1 VLERE
6 LDLVRL
12 GSGKKK
18 NDASPRLDPPTCSSS
33 NPAGPHAR
41 ARAAQLPFLV
51 AVPKLFFFFL
61 HGEKI
66 SRLRQCSGLEVD
78 TRQRTSVN
86 SFKKQKWRFQKKKR
100 NRNGGVRRYNLVS
113 RDPVV
118 GLFFFLKGSRPAVGV
133 ILTRKKS
140 KSDISARW
148 SRG

>member
-51 AVPKLFFFFL
+51 AVPKLFFFL
-61 HGEKI
+61 STRRENITVAAVLWPRSRYPAADQRQLVQETEMEI
-66 SRLRQCSGLEVD
+66 SKKE
-78 TRQRTSVN
+78 
-86 SFKKQKWRFQKKKR
+86 KKQKWT
-100 NRNGGVRRYNLVS
+100 
-113 RDPVV
+113 
-118 GLFFFLKGSRPAVGV
+118 RPE
-133 ILTRKKS
+133 I
-140 KSDISARW
+140 
-148 SRG
+148 